1 MSTGPVA
8 AEPPD
13 RTERGRDLSADVSTG
28 TAVLCGGV
36 GAARFLRGL
45 LAVVSPSSV
54 TAIVNVAD
62 DTELHGLHISPDID
76 TVTYTLADAIDPERG
91 WGLRDETWHAMAMF
105 ERYGN
110 PSWFNLGDKDLATH
124 IVRTE
129 RLRAGEPLSAVT
141 AHVARAWELE
151 CALLPVT
158 DDRLRTFV
166 GTEQGELSFQ
176 EYFVGRQHAVPVT
189 DVRFEGAD
197 TARPAPGVLDAL
209 ADADHIVLAPSNP
222 IVSIGPLL
230 AVPGIREALAD
241 RRHRVVAVSP
251 IVAGAALKGPAD
263 RMLTELGH
271 EASVV
276 GVARL
281 YRDIAATLV
290 IDDADAARSGDV
302 EAEGMACVV
311 TGTVMSDAE
320 RAAALA
326 DTVLAA
332 VDGTSRQ

>member
-1 MSTGPVA
+1 M
-8 AEPPD
+8 
-13 RTERGRDLSADVSTG
+13 
-28 TAVLCGGV
+28 

-45 LAVVSPSSV
+45 LAVVPPSSV

-76 TVTYTLADAIDPERG
+76 TVTYTLADAIDPDRG
-91 WGLRDETWHAMAMF
+91 WGLRDETWHAMTMF

-129 RLRAGEPLSAVT
+129 RLRAGQPLSEVT
-141 AHVARAWELE
+141 AHLARAWDLE
-151 CALLPVT
+151 CTLLPVT

-166 GTEQGELSFQ
+166 TTEHGDLSFQ
-176 EYFVGRQHAVPVT
+176 EYFVGRQHAVPIT

-197 TARPAPGVLDAL
+197 DARPAPGVLDAL
-209 ADADHIVLAPSNP
+209 ADADRIVIAPSNP

-230 AVPGIREALAD
+230 AVDGIRDALVEH
-241 RRHRVVAVSP
+241 RSRVVAVSP
-251 IVAGAALKGPAD
+251 IIAGAALKGPAD

-271 EASVV
+271 DPSVV
-276 GVARL
+276 GVARV
-281 YRDIAATLV
+281 YRDLAATLV
-290 IDDADAARSGDV
+290 IDEADAARASEV
-302 EAEGMACVV
+302 EAEGVACVV
-311 TGTVMSDAE
+311 TGTVMSDPA

-326 DTVLAA
+326 RTILATTEA
-332 VDGTSRQ
+332 PR

>member
-1 MSTGPVA
+1 MVDPT
-8 AEPPD
+8 
-13 RTERGRDLSADVSTG
+13 
-28 TAVLCGGV
+28 
-36 GAARFLRGL
+36 
-45 LAVVSPSSV
+45 SV

-76 TVTYTLADAIDPERG
+76 TVVYTLAGAIDPERG
-91 WGLRDETWHAMAMF
+91 WGLRDETWHAMALL

-129 RLRAGEPLSAVT
+129 RLRAGRALSSVT
-141 AHVARAWELE
+141 DELARAWDLE
-151 CALLPVT
+151 CHVVPVT
-158 DDRLRTFV
+158 DDRLRTV
-166 GTEQGELSFQ
+166 IETAQGDLSFQ
-176 EYFVGRQHAVPVT
+176 EYFVGRRHSVAIT
-189 DVRFEGAD
+189 GVRFEGAE
-197 TARPAPGVLDAL
+197 TAAPAPGVLEAID
-209 ADADHIVLAPSNP
+209 DADVVVLAPSNP

-230 AVPGIREALAD
+230 AVAGVREAVERA
-241 RRHRVVAVSP
+241 RARTVAVSP

-281 YRDIAATLV
+281 YRDLAAALV
-290 IDDADAARSGDV
+290 VDVADADAASQV
-302 EAEGMACVV
+302 EATGMACIV
-311 TGTVMSDAE
+311 TETVMHDVE

-326 DTVLAA
+326 EATLAA
-332 VDGTSRQ
+332 VRRRA

>member
-1 MSTGPVA
+1 MS
-8 AEPPD
+8 D
-13 RTERGRDLSADVSTG
+13 

-45 LAVVSPSSV
+45 LAVVPPSSV

-91 WGLRDETWHAMAMF
+91 WGLRDETWHAMTMF

-129 RLRAGEPLSAVT
+129 RLRAGQALSEVT
-141 AHVARAWELE
+141 AHLARAWDLE
-151 CALLPVT
+151 CTLLPVT

-166 GTEQGELSFQ
+166 TTEHGELSFQ
-176 EYFVGRQHAVPVT
+176 EYFVGRQHAVPISG
-189 DVRFEGAD
+189 VRFEGAD

-209 ADADHIVLAPSNP
+209 AGADRIVVAPSNP

-230 AVPGIREALAD
+230 ALDEVREALV
-241 RRHRVVAVSP
+241 RHRDRVVAVSP

-271 EASVV
+271 EPTVV

-290 IDDADAARSGDV
+290 IDTADAAHAPAV

-311 TGTVMSDAE
+311 TGTVMSDTE
-320 RAAALA
+320 RSAALA
-326 DTVLAA
+326 RAVLTASGA
-332 VDGTSRQ
+332 ER

>member
-1 MSTGPVA
+1 M
-8 AEPPD
+8 
-13 RTERGRDLSADVSTG
+13 
-28 TAVLCGGV
+28 

-45 LAVVSPSSV
+45 LAVVPPSSV

-129 RLRAGEPLSAVT
+129 RLRAGRALSEVT
-141 AHVARAWELE
+141 AHLARAWDLE
-151 CALLPVT
+151 CTLLPVT

-166 GTEQGELSFQ
+166 TTEHGELSFQ
-176 EYFVGRQHAVPVT
+176 EYFVGRQHAMPISG
-189 DVRFEGAD
+189 VRFEGAD

-209 ADADHIVLAPSNP
+209 AGADRIVVAPSNP

-230 AVPGIREALAD
+230 AVEGVREALV
-241 RRHRVVAVSP
+241 RHRDRVVAVSP

-271 EASVV
+271 EPTVV

-290 IDDADAARSGDV
+290 IDTSDAAHVPEV

-320 RAAALA
+320 RSASLA
-326 DTVLAA
+326 QATLDA
-332 VDGTSRQ
+332 VASR

>member
-1 MSTGPVA
+1 
-8 AEPPD
+8 
-13 RTERGRDLSADVSTG
+13 
-28 TAVLCGGV
+28 V

-45 LAVVSPSSV
+45 LAVVPPSSV

-76 TVTYTLADAIDPERG
+76 TVTYTLADAIDPGRG
-91 WGLRDETWHAMAMF
+91 WGLRDETWHAMTMF

-129 RLRAGEPLSAVT
+129 RLRAGQALSEVT
-141 AHVARAWELE
+141 AHLARAWDLE
-151 CALLPVT
+151 CTLLPVT

-166 GTEQGELSFQ
+166 TTEHGELSFQ
-176 EYFVGRQHAVPVT
+176 EYFVGRQHAMPISG
-189 DVRFEGAD
+189 VRFEGAD

-209 ADADHIVLAPSNP
+209 AGADRIVVAPSNP

-230 AVPGIREALAD
+230 ALDEVRDALV
-241 RRHRVVAVSP
+241 RHRDRVVAVSP

-271 EASVV
+271 EPTVV

-290 IDDADAARSGDV
+290 IDTADAAHAPAV
-302 EAEGMACVV
+302 EAEGMGCVV

-320 RAAALA
+320 RSASLA
-326 DTVLAA
+326 QATLDA
-332 VDGTSRQ
+332 VASR

>member
-1 MSTGPVA
+1 M
-8 AEPPD
+8 
-13 RTERGRDLSADVSTG
+13 
-28 TAVLCGGV
+28 

-45 LAVVSPSSV
+45 LAVVDPASV
-54 TAIVNVAD
+54 TAVVNVGD

-76 TVTYTLADAIDPERG
+76 TVTYTLADAIDPDRG

-124 IVRTE
+124 IVRTQ
-129 RLRAGEPLSAVT
+129 RLHAGEPLSQVT
-141 AHVARAWELE
+141 AHLARAWDLG
-151 CALLPVT
+151 CTIVPVT
-158 DDRLRTFV
+158 DDRVRTFV
-166 GTEQGELSFQ
+166 TTERGELGFQ
-176 EYFVGRQHAVPVT
+176 EYFVGRQHSVPISA
-189 DVRFEGAD
+189 VRFEGAES
-197 TARPAPGVLDAL
+197 AQPAPGVLAAL

-230 AVPGIREALAD
+230 AVEGIRDALAD
-241 RRHRVVAVSP
+241 RRRRVVAVSP
-251 IVAGAALKGPAD
+251 IIAGAALKGPAAQ
-263 RMLTELGH
+263 MLTELGH

-290 IDDADAARSGDV
+290 VDEADADRAAEV

-311 TGTVMSDAE
+311 TGTVMSDPE
-320 RAAALA
+320 RSAALSR
-326 DTVLAA
+326 TVLAA
-332 VDGTSRQ
+332 AEQGAA

>member
-1 MSTGPVA
+1 
-8 AEPPD
+8 
-13 RTERGRDLSADVSTG
+13 
-28 TAVLCGGV
+28 VLCGGV

-45 LAVVSPSSV
+45 LAVVAPSSV

-76 TVTYTLADAIDPERG
+76 TVTYTLADAIDPVRG

-129 RLRAGEPLSAVT
+129 RLRAGQPLSEVT
-141 AHVARAWELE
+141 AHLARAWDVE

-166 GTEQGELSFQ
+166 VTERGELSFQ
-176 EYFVGRQHAVPVT
+176 EYFVGRRHAVPIT
-189 DVRFEGAD
+189 GVRFEGAD
-197 TARPAPGVLDAL
+197 TARPAPGVLEAL
-209 ADADHIVLAPSNP
+209 AAADNIVVAPSNP

-230 AVPGIREALAD
+230 AVDGVRDALA
-241 RRHRVVAVSP
+241 RRRRRVVAVSP

-281 YRDIAATLV
+281 YRDVAATLV
-290 IDDADAARSGDV
+290 IDTADAGRAADV
-302 EAEGMACVV
+302 EAEGLTCVV
-311 TGTVMSDAE
+311 TGTVMSDAA
-320 RAAALA
+320 RSAALA
-326 DTVLAA
+326 GRVLAA
-332 VDGTSRQ
+332 AQEASGR

>member
-1 MSTGPVA
+1 M
-8 AEPPD
+8 
-13 RTERGRDLSADVSTG
+13 
-28 TAVLCGGV
+28 

-45 LAVVSPSSV
+45 LAVEPPSSV

-76 TVTYTLADAIDPERG
+76 TITYTLADAIDPERG

-129 RLRAGEPLSAVT
+129 RLRAGQSLSEVT
-141 AHVARAWELE
+141 AHLARAWDVG
-151 CALLPVT
+151 CALVPVT

-166 GTEQGELSFQ
+166 GTERGELSFQ

-189 DVRFEGAD
+189 GVRFEGAE
-197 TARPAPGVLDAL
+197 AAQPAPGVLEAL
-209 ADADHIVLAPSNP
+209 AEADHIVVAPSNP

-230 AVPGIREALAD
+230 AVDAVRDALA
-241 RRHRVVAVSP
+241 RRRQRVVAVSP

-281 YRDIAATLV
+281 YRDVAATLV
-290 IDDADAARSGDV
+290 IDEADADRAADV

-320 RAAALA
+320 RSAALA
-326 DTVLAA
+326 RRVLAA
-332 VDGTSRQ
+332 AQEASAESR

>member
-1 MSTGPVA
+1 M
-8 AEPPD
+8 
-13 RTERGRDLSADVSTG
+13 
-28 TAVLCGGV
+28 

-45 LAVVSPSSV
+45 LAVVPPSSV

-76 TVTYTLADAIDPERG
+76 TVTYTLADAIDPDRG
-91 WGLRDETWHAMAMF
+91 WGLRDETWHAMTMF

-129 RLRAGEPLSAVT
+129 RLRAGQPLSEVT
-141 AHVARAWELE
+141 AHLARAWDLE
-151 CALLPVT
+151 CTLLPVT

-166 GTEQGELSFQ
+166 TTEHGDLSFQ
-176 EYFVGRQHAVPVT
+176 EYFVGRQHAVPIT
-189 DVRFEGAD
+189 AVRFEGAER
-197 TARPAPGVLDAL
+197 ARPAPGVLDAL
-209 ADADHIVLAPSNP
+209 ADADRIVVAPSNP

-230 AVPGIREALAD
+230 AVDGIRDALVEH
-241 RRHRVVAVSP
+241 RSRVVAVSP
-251 IVAGAALKGPAD
+251 IIAGAALKGPAD

-271 EASVV
+271 EPSVV

-281 YRDIAATLV
+281 YRDVAATLV
-290 IDDADAARSGDV
+290 IDDADAARAPEV
-302 EAEGMACVV
+302 EAEGMACIV

-320 RAAALA
+320 RAAGLA
-326 DTVLAA
+326 RAVLAA
-332 VDGTSRQ
+332 TESPR